1 MALFRLNRMR
11 KIEIAQN
18 GALIR
23 MENVTKLYGKGA
35 QASRALDGVTLTIDA
50 GEFVSVM
57 GPSGS
62 GKTTLLNVIAG
73 LDDVTGGR
81 VLLGGRDL
89 TRLKDNEL
97 ADMRLQHVGFVFQ
110 SFYLL
115 PAFTVEENVSW
126 PLEFAGYRRK
136 EVKERVLEALEQV
149 GMEGK
154 EKRYPGDLSGGEQQR
169 VAIARAL
176 ATWPSIILAD
186 EPTGNLDSKTG
197 QRILDL
203 LRRLNETRGVT
214 VVMVTH
220 NAYAATYGDRTIEL
234 HDGRV
239 VRDIRTP
246 KEEEE
251 EIIEEAQEAAE

>member
-11 KIEIAQN
+11 KIEITQN
-18 GALIR
+18 GALIQ
-23 MENVTKLYGKGA
+23 MENVTKLYGQGA
-35 QASRALDGVTLTIDA
+35 QATKALDGVTLTIDA

-73 LDDVTGGR
+73 LDDITGGR

-89 TRLKDNEL
+89 SKLKDHEL

-126 PLEFAGYRRK
+126 PLEFAGYRHR

-203 LRRLNETRGVT
+203 LRRLNEERRVT

-239 VRDIRTP
+239 VRDIRAP
-246 KEEEE
+246 KEEESTE
-251 EIIEEAQEAAE
+251 EEAQEAAE